1 MWARRSVVP
10 ISTGARRRAVLGG
23 VFRISETSIGVVA
36 ADAAGS
42 VKVGVGAVG
51 IDMDLDPRL
60 DEMGPHQAF
69 GDLQFQRP
77 VGDAIVMSDLPL
89 LLDAENL
96 VEVDA
101 WDGREGRALAGPI
114 PSALDDTVERASIIL
129 PRRVLRRLDEE
140 ARAAGETGSGYIAK
154 LAMGR

>member
-1 MWARRSVVP
+1 
-10 ISTGARRRAVLGG
+10 
-23 VFRISETSIGVVA
+23 
-36 ADAAGS
+36 
-42 VKVGVGAVG
+42 
-51 IDMDLDPRL
+51 
-60 DEMGPHQAF
+60 
-69 GDLQFQRP
+69 
-77 VGDAIVMSDLPL
+77 MSDLPL

-101 WDGREGRALAGPI
+101 WDGREGRALAGRI
-114 PSALDDTVERASIIL
+114 PAALDDTVERVSITL

>member
-1 MWARRSVVP
+1 
-10 ISTGARRRAVLGG
+10 
-23 VFRISETSIGVVA
+23 
-36 ADAAGS
+36 
-42 VKVGVGAVG
+42 
-51 IDMDLDPRL
+51 MDLDPRL
-60 DEMGPHQAF
+60 DEMGPHRAF

-89 LLDAENL
+89 LLDAQDL
-96 VEVDA
+96 VQIDA
-101 WDGREGRALAGPI
+101 GDGREGRALAGPI